1 MPWHLTFLIWLYL
14 VVSTAQQFLPWRRM
28 WSRCCRITTP
38 NAVGGVELQ
47 RGVVSLAKSGDTPI
61 QIHGQFPWERWSLSI
76 INQFVEKIWKVS
88 NHRWSRASNNAYHPF
103 PFSDHKGSSPVL
115 PVESASLV
123 LYPARMMGTYVDING
138 IRTTQNLGSNLY
150 VLLCNWL

>member
-1 MPWHLTFLIWLYL
+1 MPWRLTFLIWLYL

-47 RGVVSLAKSGDTPI
+47 RGIVSLDKSGDTPI

-76 INQFVEKIWKVS
+76 INQFVEKCPTTGDHGLVTMHITQFLSAITKVTHQSCQS
-88 NHRWSRASNNAYHPF
+88 NLRLWSFIP
-103 PFSDHKGSSPVL
+103 L
-115 PVESASLV
+115 EWW
-123 LYPARMMGTYVDING
+123 ARMQISMALELPKTWGVTCMYYYVIDYNS
-138 IRTTQNLGSNLY
+138 T
-150 VLLCNWL
+150 